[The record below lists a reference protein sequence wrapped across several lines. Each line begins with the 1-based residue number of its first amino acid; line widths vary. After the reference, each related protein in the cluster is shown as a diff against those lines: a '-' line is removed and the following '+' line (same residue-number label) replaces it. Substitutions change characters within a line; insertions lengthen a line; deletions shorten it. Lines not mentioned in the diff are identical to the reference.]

1 MEIVDRELIR
11 VFNQIEER
19 LLEIQNILST
29 PSVVQ
34 ELDKY
39 TDIDTIV
46 FLEIIE
52 IYLYNLDSLKKINNK
67 NLLKKLSEK
76 LNDFI
81 FYSESELY
89 IKTSKLKLDK
99 AFIFIKNQKN
109 LLISSL
115 SEIENKF
122 NFSTRKNSNFNN
134 IFIDSMKVYDFK
146 QFNSFEIDF
155 SKQINII
162 IGQNAIGKTTLL
174 QATALGLLQEN
185 SPDKDNRYGQ
195 YISKNKF
202 ESTIEIAHNETT
214 KKVKILRTRRDV
226 YHKDFTPFLLA
237 YGSNFFTDYRES
249 NAIVKRMLD
258 ETIIE
263 DFAHTIFLEHTDK
276 FWNVLSIL
284 RNLTISN
291 YKEKEAKEKKG
302 VILKTINNFL
312 ELEGYKLVEDTTNKQ
327 FYFQKNGDKVQLSL
341 EDLSEGYRGNV
352 LLITDMLIKI
362 LGVGWTP
369 ETIEGIVLI
378 DEFDKHLHPRWQSR
392 LVKQLTDT
400 FPHIQFIMTTHN
412 PMSILD
418 RDAEEVTIL
427 KEVDGEIKAIKKRV
441 GTKKIGVSTVL
452 LEYFGVESTIG
463 KTMKDKIDEYTKL
476 KLKDTLTEDEK
487 KQQEELEEFL
497 DETVATNFIYNRA
510 YFNFLKFLKNKN
522 IDFEKYE
529 EISSEEMEELLE
541 EYKDLFE

>member
-1 MEIVDRELIR
+1 MGIVDQELIR
-11 VFNQIEER
+11 VFNEIEER
-19 LLEIQNILST
+19 LLEIQNTLST

-39 TDIDTIV
+39 TGIDTIE

-52 IYLYNLDSLKKINNK
+52 MYLKNLDSLKKINNK
-67 NLLKKLSEK
+67 NLLKKLNEK

-81 FYSESELY
+81 CNSESELY
-89 IKTSKLKLDK
+89 IKTYKLKLDK

-115 SEIENKF
+115 GKIENKF
-122 NFSTRKNSNFNN
+122 NFSTRENSNFNN

-185 SPDKDNRYGQ
+185 SPDKDNRYEQ
-195 YISKNKF
+195 YISKDKF
-202 ESTIEIAHNETT
+202 ESTIEIVHNETT
-214 KKVKILRTRRDV
+214 KKVRILRTRRDV

-291 YKEKEAKEKKG
+291 YKEKEAKEKKR

-312 ELEGYKLVEDTTNKQ
+312 ELEGYKLVEENKQ

-369 ETIEGIVLI
+369 KTIEGIVLI
-378 DEFDKHLHPRWQSR
+378 DEFDKHLHPRWQSK
-392 LVKQLTDT
+392 LVNQLTTT
-400 FPHIQFIMTTHN
+400 FPKIQFIMTTHN

-418 RDAEEVTIL
+418 RDADEVTIL
-427 KEVDGEIKAIKKRV
+427 KEVDGEIIAERKQ
-441 GTKKIGVSTVL
+441 GTKDIDVSSVL
-452 LEYFGVESTIG
+452 LEYFNVDSVVGQS
-463 KTMKDKIDEYTKL
+463 MQDKIKRFNELRFNNETDSQEYKRLNSEILNSEFGALALDTDYLEYL
-476 KLKDTLTEDEK
+476 KSKKK
-487 KQQEELEEFL
+487 KQSNRSRNFDNIGDFL
-497 DETVATNFIYNRA
+497 
-510 YFNFLKFLKNKN
+510 
-522 IDFEKYE
+522 
-529 EISSEEMEELLE
+529 
-541 EYKDLFE
+541 